1 MFATDCY
8 HDKRGIAS
16 ELLDSDDHRS
26 MAVGILWATFATHNI
41 MQEYLKFGFADHP
54 SVSGEYTRF
63 LVANAGIAKISTAE
77 KTIAKLQT
85 LVTGLEKRLEMAEKR
100 ATTAS
105 SKADEALR
113 VANKKKQ
120 RNGAEEA

>member
-26 MAVGILWATFATHNI
+26 MAIGILWATFATHNV
-41 MQEYLKFGFADHP
+41 MQEYLKFSFSDHP

-63 LVANAGIAKISTAE
+63 LVANAGISKVASAE
-77 KTIAKLQT
+77 KTITKLQA
-85 LVTGLEKRLEMAEKR
+85 LVTSLEKKVELAEKK

-105 SKADEALR
+105 SKADEAMR
-113 VANKKKQ
+113 VAKKKS
-120 RNGAEEA
+120 ASDA